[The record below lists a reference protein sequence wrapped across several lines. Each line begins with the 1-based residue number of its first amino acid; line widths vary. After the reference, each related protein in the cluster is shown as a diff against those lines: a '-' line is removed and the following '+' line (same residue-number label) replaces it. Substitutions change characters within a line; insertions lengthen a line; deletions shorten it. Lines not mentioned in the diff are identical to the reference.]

1 MESISLRYNNVYPLQ
16 QENAAVILNGK
27 RQQRASGAAIVY
39 ETCGLRVELEVVNMK
54 RKQIWTIV
62 AIVVAVLLIAAGI
75 LVWQKSKEEE
85 APKDGTVKEGE
96 IKTTAMYVPYG
107 EDQYIMVDQE
117 VGTIFTVTMPEDIYD
132 VDGKKIKAD
141 GLEKGNI
148 LSIYGNGIML
158 ESYPGQYPGVTKIEV
173 VEKGKASDADQYQN
187 VIDQIYQ
194 EPNPAEVPFMD
205 VKYSSDS
212 AAVTAMTTTGS
223 YKWNYTDKEGNAQS
237 VKEESPHILTWEVIS
252 DITLDNPTDIT
263 LLFSEKPD
271 SIQVERWDSKSR
283 RESGD
288 ESKVP
293 DGEAVMEEVDGD
305 GYILRRVNSGAVYL
319 VTAQWGDSQVEY
331 GFLTK

>member
-1 MESISLRYNNVYPLQ
+1 
-16 QENAAVILNGK
+16 
-27 RQQRASGAAIVY
+27 
-39 ETCGLRVELEVVNMK
+39 MK

-75 LVWQKSKEEE
+75 LVWQKSKEED
-85 APKDGTVKEGE
+85 ASKDGTVKEGD

-132 VDGKKIKAD
+132 VDGKKIKPED
-141 GLEKGNI
+141 LEKGNI
-148 LSIYGNGIML
+148 LHIYGNGIML
-158 ESYPGQYPGVTKIEV
+158 ESYPGQYPGITKIV
-173 VEKGKASDADQYQN
+173 MVEKGKPSDADQYQN
-187 VIDQIYQ
+187 VIDEIYR

-205 VKYSSDS
+205 VEYRTDS
-212 AAVTAMTTTGS
+212 AVVKAMTTTGS
-223 YKWNYTDKEGNAQS
+223 YKWDYTDKEGNPQS
-237 VKEESPHILTWEVIS
+237 VTEESPHILTWEVIS

-263 LLFSEKPD
+263 LLFNKKPD
-271 SIQVERWDSKSR
+271 SIQVERWDVKSR
-283 RESGD
+283 RDSGD

-293 DGEAVMEEVDGD
+293 DGEEVAAEVDGD
-305 GYILRRVNSGAVYL
+305 SYILRGVNSGSVYL